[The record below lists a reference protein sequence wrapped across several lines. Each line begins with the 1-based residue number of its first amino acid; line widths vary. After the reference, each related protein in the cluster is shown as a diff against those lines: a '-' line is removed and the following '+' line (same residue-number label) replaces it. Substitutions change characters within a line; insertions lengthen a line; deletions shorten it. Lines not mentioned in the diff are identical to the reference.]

1 VATRTQKMKV
11 GVFLTSCITIMVC
24 GFIILAGYY
33 ERPGIQYWIEFN
45 ESVLGLNEGAM
56 VEYLGVP
63 VGRVREI
70 HVTPQKRA
78 HVEISIDPYKVT
90 LQSGVEA
97 QLVLYSLAAGT
108 MAVSLSGGDYHAP
121 MLPANSQIPAKPSTI
136 ETISSQIEGL
146 LGDLSGIAE
155 KINHGFDG
163 LETGDLKDIITQAG
177 KLLDETTS
185 LIDNGKTFVGQ
196 ANETLTDLKG
206 DAQKVIDEA
215 LGLSQDV
222 RRLSGEVEDFIK
234 IAKEKLVEFDVPQT
248 QGQVNEVL
256 ERIVELSDNLN
267 NTVKEFQDI
276 TANTLH
282 EADNVE
288 FSLRRSL
295 AEINQVLEST
305 RIFVEELR
313 KDPSSLLRGKGQ
325 VKDSAP

>member
-1 VATRTQKMKV
+1 MATRTQKMKV
-11 GVFLTSCITIMVC
+11 GVFLTCCITILVC
-24 GFIILAGYY
+24 IFIIIAGYY
-33 ERPGIQYWIEFN
+33 ERPGIHYWIEFE
-45 ESVLGLNEGAM
+45 ESVLGLNEGGM

-70 HVTPQKRA
+70 HVTPQKKA
-78 HVEISIDPYKVT
+78 HVEISINPAKVT
-90 LQSGVEA
+90 LQPGVEA
-97 QLVLYSLAAGT
+97 QLVLYSIAAGT
-108 MAVSLSGGDYHAP
+108 MAVSLSGGDYRADR
-121 MLPANSQIPAKPSTI
+121 LPENSQIPAKPSTI
-136 ETISSQIEGL
+136 KTISSQIESL
-146 LGDLSGIAE
+146 LGDLSEIAE
-155 KINHGFDG
+155 KLNQGFEG
-163 LETGDLKDIITQAG
+163 MESGQVNDIIKQAG
-177 KLLDETTS
+177 HLLDETTN

-196 ANETLTDLKG
+196 ANDTLSNLKG

-215 LGLSQDV
+215 LGLSKDV

-234 IAKEKLVEFDVPQT
+234 TAKDKLLEFDIPQT

-256 ERIVELSDNLN
+256 GRIVELSDNLN
-267 NTVKEFQDI
+267 RTVKEFQDI

-295 AEINQVLEST
+295 SEINQVLEST

-313 KDPSSLLRGKGQ
+313 KDPASLIRGKGQ